1 MTKSNDSRM
10 SAAASSTN
18 NLSEPRP
25 SQGNITGEKHQSN
38 IGTSNGEISR
48 KNLTDDE
55 RRKV

>member
-1 MTKSNDSRM
+1 MTKNNDARIST
-10 SAAASSTN
+10 APSSTN
-18 NLSEPRP
+18 SLSEPRA
-25 SQGNITGEKHQSN
+25 SDRNITDEKHQSN